1 MNTINRKQTGFT
13 LIELVVVIVI
23 LGILAA
29 VALPKYVSL
38 EVEAHNAVAK
48 GVAGAFSGGSAMG
61 FARAKGLGTANYAA
75 TCAATELQGN
85 ALPTGCTAT
94 AATACVSGANTCTVT
109 CGTGA
114 AQTANLIC
122 Y

>member
-1 MNTINRKQTGFT
+1 MNNIQKGFT

-38 EVEAHNAVAK
+38 ENDAHKAVAQ
-48 GVAGAFSGGSAMG
+48 GVAGSFAGASAMG
-61 FARAKGLGTANYAA
+61 YAQAKA
-75 TCAATELQGN
+75 TSAVSYSAGCAATELQGGF
-85 ALPTGCTAT
+85 PTGCSAV
-94 AATACVSGANTCTVT
+94 APGACAGGANSCVVT
-109 CGTGA
+109 CGG
-114 AQTANLIC
+114 QTASANLIC